1 MTSCSE
7 PDRTPTE
14 FDLRELD
21 KFRALEKHREIAT
34 ARAMDYCATQQICPP
49 EWLVVAAASLMV
61 ELLKREKSTK
71 KGSTSSHL
79 ARFHQEL
86 KNTERWFAVM
96 DVQRIREMA
105 EQDNN
110 AVKANPK
117 RVLPKN
123 FRAQHMKRRAWL
135 DQGTFECAAE
145 LLEGRDAYVSPHG
158 VRSSYREVQKRRKNP
173 SYAIGAWFDD
183 AFLNKLGLQGAHD
196 RKPGKKVFLFLT

>member
-1 MTSCSE
+1 MTSCSG
-7 PDRTPTE
+7 PDRMPSE

-21 KFRALEKHREIAT
+21 KFRALEKHREIGT
-34 ARAMDYCATQQICPP
+34 ARAMDYCATSQISPP

-96 DVQRIREMA
+96 EVQRIREMA

-110 AVKANPK
+110 ALKAIPECA
-117 RVLPKN
+117 LPKT

-135 DQGTFECAAE
+135 NQGTFECAAE
-145 LLEGRDAYVSPHG
+145 LLEGRDAYVGPYG
-158 VRSSYREVQKRRKNP
+158 VRSSYREVQKRRKDP

-183 AFLNKLGLQGAHD
+183 AFLNKLGLQAPTTES
-196 RKPGKKVFLFLT
+196 RVKKSSFF